1 MLDFRKEM
9 EKMFIN
15 ESPVAVLGDWTKK
28 DDLGSK
34 SILVLGIQWT
44 KKDKIGRYELWK
56 HRSSNSWILGE
67 YIETNEPDKP
77 RFNIVFS
84 IDFSNKKNIGYK
96 LNYKKLYNVDEVG
109 VDKKYR
115 GDGIA
120 TNMYKYFIK
129 VQGYSIISDTH
140 QYFGARKVWSRL
152 SKELDILVD
161 IIDTKNNILVKEDV
175 ILHHGNQDEEFDREI
190 WSYDGDKQHIRL
202 ILKDIL

>member
-1 MLDFRKEM
+1 MLDFRKEI

-15 ESPVAVLGDWTKK
+15 ESPVAIPNDWAKK
-28 DDLGSK
+28 DYLGSI
-34 SILVLGIQWT
+34 STLVLGIQWN
-44 KKDKIGRYELWK
+44 KMDNVNGLELYK
-56 HRSSNSWILGE
+56 HKSSNSWILG
-67 YIETNEPDKP
+67 YIGEVIGEEKK
-77 RFNIVFS
+77 RLIIIFS
-84 IDFSNKKNIGYK
+84 IDFNNKKNIGYK
-96 LNYKKLYNVDEVG
+96 FGYKKLYNVSEVG
-109 VDKKYR
+109 VDKNYR
-115 GDGIA
+115 GKGIA

-129 VQGYSIISDTH
+129 NQKYTIISDTH
-140 QYFGARKVWSRL
+140 QYFGARKVWSKL